1 MELKIGDKVKL
12 NPKMRDFKWS
22 RAGVSYEEIG
32 IVLRIAKDRE
42 SVTIDF
48 PSHPCWKGLEKE
60 LIKVCTTTDDLK
72 FADVITL
79 QNGERYVF
87 ADGYMFGEGST
98 YEMWCCKITNH
109 YNDDFDALSGN
120 YEIDIVKIE
129 RNGVLIYEREKPR
142 EAKEMTVSEISKALG
157 YEVKIV
163 KETK

>member
-12 NPKMRDFKWS
+12 NPKIQNFKLG

-32 IVLRIAKDRE
+32 TVLRIAKDRE
-42 SVTIDF
+42 GVTIDF
-48 PSHPCWKGLEKE
+48 PSHSCWQGLEKE

-79 QNGERYVF
+79 QNGERYVH
-87 ADGYMFGEGST
+87 ADGYMYGEDSI
-98 YEMWCCKITNH
+98 YKMDCAKIIED
-109 YNDDFDALSGN
+109 YNDDFDALSGDH
-120 YEIDIVKIE
+120 ETDIVKIE
-129 RNGVLIYEREKPR
+129 RNRALIYEREKPR